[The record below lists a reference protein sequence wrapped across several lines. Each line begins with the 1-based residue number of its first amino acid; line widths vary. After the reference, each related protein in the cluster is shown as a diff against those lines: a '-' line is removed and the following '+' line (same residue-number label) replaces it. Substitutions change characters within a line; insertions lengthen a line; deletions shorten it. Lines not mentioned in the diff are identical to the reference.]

1 MTDTDDIALLELR
14 RRKGRRFLAMLVMFV
29 LAPSIFAAAGVYYY
43 AIGGRYVSTENAFV
57 KSEKIAIS
65 ADVSGRVTDV
75 AVNDNDRI
83 AAGRPLFWIDEEP
96 FRIVLARGDA
106 QLAMVRQDIGELRA
120 LHRQKKAELRLEEK
134 NLDYYRREHERQQK
148 LRQKGFVSQSKLDD
162 VERSMLTARERLA
175 AIRHEI
181 AGIIQQLGGITDGP
195 MDKHPRLRE
204 ARAVRDQAALDL
216 RRTAVKAPAS
226 GVVTN
231 FHLQAGE
238 YVEAG
243 TPVFTIIGDS
253 DIWIEANFKETDL
266 TNIQVGQNASLR
278 FDTYPDLVRE
288 AVVAS
293 ISPATGAEF
302 ALLPPQN
309 ATGNWVK
316 VVQRLPVRLEMKAV
330 AGGPSLRAGIS
341 VIVEIDIRKER
352 PLPTFLSEILSWF
365 KEML

>member
-243 TPVFTIIGDS
+243 
-253 DIWIEANFKETDL
+253 L

>member
-1 MTDTDDIALLELR
+1 MPDTDDIASFDLW
-14 RRKGRRFLAMLVMFV
+14 RRKGWRQLAMLVLFV
-29 LAPSIFAAAGVYYY
+29 VAPLVFAVAGVNYYVTR
-43 AIGGRYVSTENAFV
+43 GRYVSTENAFI
-57 KSEKIAIS
+57 KSEKIAVS
-65 ADVSGRVTDV
+65 SDVSGRVIGV
-75 AVNDNDRI
+75 AVNDNDRV
-83 AAGRPLFWIDEEP
+83 AAGRLLFRIDEEP
-96 FRIVLARGDA
+96 FKIVLARGDA
-106 QLAMVRQDIGELRA
+106 QLAVVRQDIGEIRA

-134 NLDYYRREHERQQK
+134 NVRYYRREFERQQE
-148 LRQKGFVSQSKLDD
+148 LRKKGFVSQSKLDD
-162 VERSMLTARERLA
+162 VERSMLTARERQA

-181 AGIIQQLGGITDGP
+181 VGILRKLGGIPDGP

-216 RRTAVKAPAS
+216 RRTVVKAPAS

-243 TPVFTIIGDS
+243 MPVFTIVRDS

-266 TNIQVGQNASLR
+266 TNIQVGQIASLR
-278 FDTYPDLVRE
+278 FDTYPDLIRE

-316 VVQRLPVRLEMKAV
+316 VVQRLPVRLEMKTAV
-330 AGGPSLRAGIS
+330 DGPSLRAGTS
-341 VIVEIDIRKER
+341 VIVEIDTGKER
-352 PLPTFLSEILSWF
+352 SLPAFLTGPLSWI